1 MEILEVA
8 KYIGGIIA
16 VILVGLIK
24 IPKLELNIW
33 NWLGRLVGRSLT
45 KELTLKLDQMEQ
57 N

>member
-1 MEILEVA
+1 LEILETA
-8 KYIGGIIA
+8 KYIGGIIV

-45 KELTLKLDQMEQ
+45 RELY
-57 N
+57 